1 MGSVGRN
8 DPCPCGSGKKYK
20 QCCLKREREAEMRL
34 QAQASARAEDETA
47 AHEAAAWLRG
57 YSPLMAA
64 SLSEAF
70 FGPGLDAGA
79 KLAKLPRGFALECL
93 RLFDEWALSQLRVQ
107 LKDRTAQACELV
119 LGEGGPRLSRTG
131 RDYVQALAGTE
142 LSLYDVL
149 ETGADRMRVQ
159 SLLDPEDE
167 PFWAHVDLVHA
178 PFAAGNVAGL
188 RIIQR
193 QGRTEVARG
202 ALAFARGTGLQVLD
216 AVRQEIAKAAELD
229 AEGRRRLA
237 ERLVVRI
244 WMGMLQGGQSG

>member
-1 MGSVGRN
+1 MGAVGRN

-79 KLAKLPRGFALECL
+79 RLARLPQGFALECL
-93 RLFDEWALSQLRVQ
+93 RLFDEWALSQPRVQ
-107 LKDRTAQACELV
+107 LKDRTAPACGLV
-119 LGEGGPRLSRTG
+119 LGPGGPRLTRSG
-131 RDYVQALAGTE
+131 RDYVQALGGTA

-159 SLLDPEDE
+159 SLLDCGAE
-167 PFWAHVDLVHA
+167 PFWAAVDLA
-178 PFAAGNVAGL
+178 RSPFAAGNVAGL

-193 QGRTEVARG
+193 QGRTEAARG

-216 AVRQEIAKAAELD
+216 AVRQELD
-229 AEGRRRLA
+229 RASGLDGEERRRLA

-244 WMGMLQGGQSG
+244 WMGMLQDGQAE

>member
-1 MGSVGRN
+1 M
-8 DPCPCGSGKKYK
+8 
-20 QCCLKREREAEMRL
+20 
-34 QAQASARAEDETA
+34 
-47 AHEAAAWLRG
+47 
-57 YSPLMAA
+57 
-64 SLSEAF
+64 
-70 FGPGLDAGA
+70 
-79 KLAKLPRGFALECL
+79 
-93 RLFDEWALSQLRVQ
+93 
-107 LKDRTAQACELV
+107 
-119 LGEGGPRLSRTG
+119 
-131 RDYVQALAGTE
+131 
-142 LSLYDVL
+142 
-149 ETGADRMRVQ
+149 
-159 SLLDPEDE
+159 
-167 PFWAHVDLVHA
+167 HA